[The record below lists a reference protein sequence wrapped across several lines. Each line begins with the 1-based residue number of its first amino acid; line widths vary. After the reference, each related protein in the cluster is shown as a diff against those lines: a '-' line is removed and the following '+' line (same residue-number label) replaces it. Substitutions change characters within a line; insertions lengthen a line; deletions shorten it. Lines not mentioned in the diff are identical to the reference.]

1 MAGLSELVEA
11 ATEGMRK
18 TQSADPIEENSN
30 QPPPPTKD
38 DGHLS
43 DSAVA
48 PTRERKKGEL
58 FSRQFAAVR
67 SFFTKA
73 PAPHLVRARLRERR
87 TRGNSRCR
95 TSANP
100 YVFIPS
106 FSAGVPWTEDEHRL
120 FLLGL
125 QKLGKVSSG
134 GYCLSELSSRRQSR
148 FFYPG
153 GARTARRRREARDR
167 TSRSPGLFRSISA
180 SRRPFRPV
188 AAMENLFGRQRP
200 FVFARGTGGTLRA
213 LRCSTRQRS
222 A

>member
-18 TQSADPIEENSN
+18 TQSADPIEEH
-30 QPPPPTKD
+30 PTKGHSPTEE
-38 DGHLS
+38 DGHQS

-58 FSRQFAAVR
+58 FFPGNLPRVLVVLLAVG
-67 SFFTKA
+67 
-73 PAPHLVRARLRERR
+73 APHLVRARLRERR

-95 TSANP
+95 MSANP
-100 YVFIPS
+100 YVIIPS

-134 GYCLSELSSRRQSR
+134 GYYC
-148 FFYPG
+148 P
-153 GARTARRRREARDR
+153 
-167 TSRSPGLFRSISA
+167 
-180 SRRPFRPV
+180 
-188 AAMENLFGRQRP
+188 N
-200 FVFARGTGGTLRA
+200 
-213 LRCSTRQRS
+213 
-222 A
+222 

>member
-1 MAGLSELVEA
+1 MPLPHYENHDGALNA
-11 ATEGMRK
+11 EGV
-18 TQSADPIEENSN
+18 
-30 QPPPPTKD
+30 
-38 DGHLS
+38 
-43 DSAVA
+43 VA
-48 PTRERKKGEL
+48 PAKVDTAPVAPAPATQTNSGGSNGSKSSSKKKGG
-58 FSRQFAAVR
+58 
-67 SFFTKA
+67 KA
-73 PAPHLVRARLRERR
+73 PAAKTSDQERR
-87 TRGNSRCR
+87 KG
-95 TSANP
+95 
-100 YVFIPS
+100 I
-106 FSAGVPWTEDEHRL
+106 PWTEEEHRL

>member
-1 MAGLSELVEA
+1 
-11 ATEGMRK
+11 MRK
-18 TQSADPIEENSN
+18 TQSADPIEENSK
-30 QPPPPTKD
+30 QAPPPTKD

-58 FSRQFAAVR
+58 FFPGNFAAVR

-95 TSANP
+95 MSANP

-134 GYCLSELSSRRQSR
+134 GYIYFRTESFRRHPAFFIRAARARRGVVERRATEHCGHRAYFGPFPRRGVPSGRSRRWK
-148 FFYPG
+148 
-153 GARTARRRREARDR
+153 
-167 TSRSPGLFRSISA
+167 TSSDA
-180 SRRPFRPV
+180 SVPSF
-188 AAMENLFGRQRP
+188 
-200 FVFARGTGGTLRA
+200 FARGTGGTPRA
-213 LRCSTRQRS
+213 LRSMLHRQRS